1 MSSKSLILSEYAW
14 EYLLF
19 VSQRVQERDG
29 QKQSEAVPA
38 SVRAEP
44 PRPPSAPRPI
54 VLVRAALCFVFP
66 AEGRSTGDAGGVAL
80 R

>member
-44 PRPPSAPRPI
+44 PSAPAVLPSAHCAGQSRS
-54 VLVRAALCFVFP
+54 LFCFP
-66 AEGRSTGDAGGVAL
+66 S
-80 R
+80 

>member
-1 MSSKSLILSEYAW
+1 MSSKSLILSEYVW

-19 VSQRVQERDG
+19 VSQRVQERNG

-44 PRPPSAPRPI
+44 PAVLPSAHC
-54 VLVRAALCFVFP
+54 AGQ
-66 AEGRSTGDAGGVAL
+66 GRSL
-80 R
+80 FCFPS